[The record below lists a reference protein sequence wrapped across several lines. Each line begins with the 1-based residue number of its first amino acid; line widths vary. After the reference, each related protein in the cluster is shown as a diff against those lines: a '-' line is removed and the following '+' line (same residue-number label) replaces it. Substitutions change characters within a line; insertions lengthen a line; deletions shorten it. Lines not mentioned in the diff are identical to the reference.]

1 MVAMFIFLDAV
12 FLICRI
18 GIEVFD
24 EDIAKEFLM
33 EEEKELTEGS
43 EWELSN
49 EETDDSSWLLFSRT
63 RLQGNDRQYNLLLSA
78 MLSLS
83 RFRC

>member
-1 MVAMFIFLDAV
+1 MANRLPYLSSHTVLPQIFMVAMFIFLDAV

-43 EWELSN
+43 E
-49 EETDDSSWLLFSRT
+49 
-63 RLQGNDRQYNLLLSA
+63 
-78 MLSLS
+78 
-83 RFRC
+83 